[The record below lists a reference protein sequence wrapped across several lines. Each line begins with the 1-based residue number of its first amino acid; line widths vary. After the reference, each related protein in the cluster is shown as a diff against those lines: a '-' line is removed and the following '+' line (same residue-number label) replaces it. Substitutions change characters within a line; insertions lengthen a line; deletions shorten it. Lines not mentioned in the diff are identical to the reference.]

1 MVSEIP
7 HLYYYC
13 FYFSCQEG
21 PTEPV
26 NLKFCEFNPVN
37 GDSHWGRLEWKLREE
52 IWFNALCE
60 HLFCIKTLGPPV
72 AQVPFFGPI
81 SCGQMSR
88 ITHIK
93 HEITIPEGPS
103 GTNLWCVMSITSFL
117 AEDMV
122 MANLQSKIEFSAVY
136 FITQNEE
143 SRNFQEL
150 KNIPHFIPI
159 KMTSIKK
166 PGNSECWQGCR
177 EIETFMH
184 CSWQCKISAVV
195 MKNNTMVPQNN

>member
-1 MVSEIP
+1 
-7 HLYYYC
+7 
-13 FYFSCQEG
+13 
-21 PTEPV
+21 
-26 NLKFCEFNPVN
+26 
-37 GDSHWGRLEWKLREE
+37 
-52 IWFNALCE
+52 
-60 HLFCIKTLGPPV
+60 
-72 AQVPFFGPI
+72 
-81 SCGQMSR
+81 
-88 ITHIK
+88 
-93 HEITIPEGPS
+93 
-103 GTNLWCVMSITSFL
+103 
-117 AEDMV
+117 